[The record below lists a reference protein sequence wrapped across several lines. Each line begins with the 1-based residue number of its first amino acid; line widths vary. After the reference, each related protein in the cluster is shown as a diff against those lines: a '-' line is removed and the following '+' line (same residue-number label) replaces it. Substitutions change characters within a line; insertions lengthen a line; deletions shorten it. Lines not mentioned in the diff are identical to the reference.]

1 LVPVKRT
8 DGLRKRRSRYNQAVL
23 RHLVFV
29 VLIGLIA
36 TSAATAGGARVRVM
50 NTSPATVRGTGFVPG
65 ERVRV
70 TVDAGAAVT
79 RRVLAGT
86 AGGFVARFRTITLSW
101 CTAYVVRAVGSS
113 GDTAIVRVRA
123 PECPQPPT
131 P

>member
-1 LVPVKRT
+1 
-8 DGLRKRRSRYNQAVL
+8 VL

-29 VLIGLIA
+29 VLLGLIA
-36 TSAATAGGARVRVM
+36 ATAATAGDARVRV
-50 NTSPATVRGTGFVPG
+50 TSASPATVRGTGFVPG

-70 TVDAGAAVT
+70 TVNAGTAIT
-79 RRVLAGT
+79 RRVLAGPG
-86 AGGFVARFRTITLSW
+86 GGFVARFQTIALSW
-101 CTAYVVRAVGSS
+101 CTAYVVRAVGST

>member
-1 LVPVKRT
+1 M
-8 DGLRKRRSRYNQAVL
+8 L

-29 VLIGLIA
+29 VLIALLA
-36 TSAATAGGARVRVM
+36 SSAATAGGARVRVT

-70 TVDAGAAVT
+70 TVDARTTVT
-79 RRVLAGT
+79 RRVLAGP
-86 AGGFVARFRTITLSW
+86 AGGFVARFQTVTLSW
-101 CTAYVVRAVGSS
+101 CTAYVVRAVGST